1 MSTPLTTPTVAPG
14 LRAGSEPTVPSL
26 LYLPSRPDAAT
37 RPATLADLHL
47 DTVIDAMAPG
57 AFQRTVWTTPPHD
70 PAEVAQRQDVVRDLQ
85 RPATRAAAES
95 FAAAVSEAVVALDA
109 RAHDYYRLP
118 AQVRLLSALHRFAEE
133 VRAFTAELAREAP
146 NSHRL
151 RAVAE
156 ALTAQVAGTRFAE
169 LADGS
174 AALLAE
180 LCQPSDELGIVAET
194 VWADT
199 DQGDPPW
206 TPQVAA
212 LLGRLA
218 DPDLERRDGSLRS
231 TSAEPPERRDGSFRS
246 TARVPARAVRGS
258 ALTSSPVVRPRREL
272 NHIEA
277 QALGLLAQ
285 LRPAGFERLR
295 AFLASPVATV
305 DAPLRRLAEEL
316 RFFLGCLTMVDDLT
330 GRGVAWCRPRVTE
343 VPGAVDV
350 HGVIDLA
357 LALAEPTLTPAPND
371 VRLSADQRVVFVTGP
386 NQGGK
391 TTLVRAIGQ
400 LAHLAAL
407 GLPVPATSATL
418 PLHHPLLTHFPQPDD
433 PAHGHG
439 GLAEELARLRA
450 VLDAASAPAL
460 VIFNEL
466 LATTSAD
473 DALQVSQLVLRRFA
487 ELGCRV
493 VWVTFLDD
501 LVTSVPEAVSL
512 VGQVDPDDPTV
523 PTFRFRAQPPAGHSH
538 AVVLARRFGLSA
550 DDLAVRLATE
560 GDPR

>member
-1 MSTPLTTPTVAPG
+1 MSTSLTTPTV
-14 LRAGSEPTVPSL
+14 RADLPVAAEPAVPSL
-26 LYLPSRPDAAT
+26 LYLPSTSDAVT
-37 RPATLADLHL
+37 RPSTLADLHL

-70 PAEVAQRQDVVRDLQ
+70 PAEVAQRQDVVRDLR

-95 FAAAVSEAVVALDA
+95 FAAAVSEAVAALDA
-109 RAHDYYRLP
+109 RVHDYYRLP

-133 VRAFTAELAREAP
+133 VRAFTAELAREQP
-146 NSHRL
+146 ISHRL

-156 ALTAQVAGTRFAE
+156 ALTARVAGARFAG

-180 LCQPSDELGIVAET
+180 LCEPSDELGIVAET

-199 DQGDPPW
+199 DQGDPSW

-218 DPDLERRDGSLRS
+218 DPEVERRDGSFRP
-231 TSAEPPERRDGSFRS
+231 TSAEQPGRRDGSFRS
-246 TARVPARAVRGS
+246 TARLPAWAVRGS
-258 ALTSSPVVRPRREL
+258 AFTSSPVVRPRREL

-316 RFFLGCLTMVDDLT
+316 RFFLGCLTVVDDLT
-330 GRGVAWCRPRVTE
+330 GRGVAWCLPRVTE
-343 VPGAVDV
+343 APGAVDV
-350 HGVIDLA
+350 HGLIDLA
-357 LALAEPTLTPAPND
+357 LALTEPTLTPAPND
-371 VRLSADQRVVFVTGP
+371 VRLSADQQVVFVTGP

>member
-1 MSTPLTTPTVAPG
+1 MSTPLTTPTVTPG
-14 LRAGSEPTVPSL
+14 LRAGTDPAVPSL
-26 LYLPSRPDAAT
+26 LYLPSTLDAAT

-85 RPATRAAAES
+85 RPATRAAAEN

-218 DPDLERRDGSLRS
+218 DPDLERRDGS
-231 TSAEPPERRDGSFRS
+231 FRS

-330 GRGVAWCRPRVTE
+330 GRGVAWCLPRVTE

-487 ELGCRV
+487 ALGCRV